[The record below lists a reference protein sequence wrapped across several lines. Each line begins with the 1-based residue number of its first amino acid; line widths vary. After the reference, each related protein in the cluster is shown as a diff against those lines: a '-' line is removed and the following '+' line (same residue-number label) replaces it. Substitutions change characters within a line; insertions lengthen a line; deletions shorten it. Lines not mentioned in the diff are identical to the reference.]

1 MESQPSR
8 LRLIK
13 ELLRLGRNGELRMDE
28 LILATRS
35 DEECLD
41 TILKAFEDGGFLH
54 RLGDRIL
61 LDREGK
67 IRLLVMGCELGGDV
81 EELGRLIGWMDF
93 EILIQKALEAYG
105 YEVIHAFRFS
115 HGKRRWEVDLL
126 ALRNPF
132 ILCIDCKHMLR
143 RQGSS
148 LKRGAEHNNVRA
160 KSLGESLESL
170 EEKLSINSWKRA
182 LILPIIV
189 SLLAPPFQEYKGC
202 PIVPILKL
210 RNFLSELGGYIDSF
224 RTLSFER
231 DAQGMWRGENLP

>member
-1 MESQPSR
+1 
-8 LRLIK
+8 
-13 ELLRLGRNGELRMDE
+13 
-28 LILATRS
+28 
-35 DEECLD
+35 
-41 TILKAFEDGGFLH
+41 
-54 RLGDRIL
+54 
-61 LDREGK
+61 
-67 IRLLVMGCELGGDV
+67 
-81 EELGRLIGWMDF
+81 
-93 EILIQKALEAYG
+93 
-105 YEVIHAFRFS
+105 
-115 HGKRRWEVDLL
+115 
-126 ALRNPF
+126 
-132 ILCIDCKHMLR
+132 MLR